1 MDGILFLSLNTQKLP
16 LEKISELQK
25 DFESFKDKEKLDQIF
40 LNTKLENPIIVAL
53 SAFGITLIVYAIL
66 FFLFLGIAGGV
77 LYGIDWLFGSNILYT
92 ANSSKTLDIILKI
105 IFGLIVLFCVVWG
118 VMEFK
123 KTKQNNFTALKQFL
137 SKMTKNSQEN
147 KVD

>member
-16 LEKISELQK
+16 LEKMPELQK

-40 LNTKLENPIIVAL
+40 LNTKLENLIINAI

-66 FFLFLGIAGGV
+66 FFLFLGITGGV
-77 LYGIDWLFGSNILYT
+77 LYGIDWLFGSNILFV

-105 IFGLIVLFCVVWG
+105 IFGLIFLFCVVWG

-147 KVD
+147 KGD

>member
-1 MDGILFLSLNTQKLP
+1 MDGNLFLSINAQKLP
-16 LEKISELQK
+16 LEKMPELQK

-40 LNTKLENPIIVAL
+40 LNTKLENLIINAI

-123 KTKQNNFTALKQFL
+123 KNEAK
-137 SKMTKNSQEN
+137 
-147 KVD
+147 

>member
-16 LEKISELQK
+16 LEKMPELQK
-25 DFESFKDKEKLDQIF
+25 HFESFKDKEKLDQIL
-40 LNTKLENPIIVAL
+40 LNTKLENPIIVAI

-77 LYGIDWLFGSNILYT
+77 LYGIDWLFGSNILFA

-105 IFGLIVLFCVVWG
+105 IFGLIFLFCVVWG

-123 KTKQNNFTALKQFL
+123 KTQQNNFTALKQSL
-137 SKMTKNSQEN
+137 SKMTENSQEN

>member
-1 MDGILFLSLNTQKLP
+1 MP
-16 LEKISELQK
+16 ELQK
-25 DFESFKDKEKLDQIF
+25 HFESFKDKEKLDQI
-40 LNTKLENPIIVAL
+40 LLSTKLENPIIVAL

-105 IFGLIVLFCVVWG
+105 IFGLIFLFCVVWG

-123 KTKQNNFTALKQFL
+123 KTQQNNFTALKQSL
-137 SKMTKNSQEN
+137 SKMTENSQEN

>member
-16 LEKISELQK
+16 LEKMPELQK
-25 DFESFKDKEKLDQIF
+25 DFESFKDKEKLDQIL
-40 LNTKLENPIIVAL
+40 LNTKLENPIIVAI
-53 SAFGITLIVYAIL
+53 SAFGIALYSICDFIL
-66 FFLFLGIAGGV
+66 FIFGYCWWG
-77 LYGIDWLFGSNILYT
+77 LYGIDWLFGSNILFA

-105 IFGLIVLFCVVWG
+105 IFGLIFLFCVVWG

-123 KTKQNNFTALKQFL
+123 KTQQNNFTALKQSL

-147 KVD
+147 KGD

>member
-16 LEKISELQK
+16 LEKMPELQK
-25 DFESFKDKEKLDQIF
+25 DFESFKDKEKLDQIL
-40 LNTKLENPIIVAL
+40 LNTKLENPIIVAI

-77 LYGIDWLFGSNILYT
+77 LYGIDWLFGSNILFA

-105 IFGLIVLFCVVWG
+105 IFGLIFLFCVVWG

-123 KTKQNNFTALKQFL
+123 KTQQNNFTALTQSL

-147 KVD
+147 KGD

>member
-105 IFGLIVLFCVVWG
+105 IFGLIMLFCVVWG

>member
-1 MDGILFLSLNTQKLP
+1 MP
-16 LEKISELQK
+16 ELQK
-25 DFESFKDKEKLDQIF
+25 HFESFKNKEKLDQI
-40 LNTKLENPIIVAL
+40 LLSTKLENPIIVAL

-123 KTKQNNFTALKQFL
+123 KTKQNNFNALKQSL
-137 SKMTKNSQEN
+137 SKMTENSQEN
-147 KVD
+147 KGD

>member
-1 MDGILFLSLNTQKLP
+1 MRLVLRF
-16 LEKISELQK
+16 
-25 DFESFKDKEKLDQIF
+25 
-40 LNTKLENPIIVAL
+40 
-53 SAFGITLIVYAIL
+53 IVYAIL

-123 KTKQNNFTALKQFL
+123 KTKQNNFNALKQSL
-137 SKMTKNSQEN
+137 SKMTENSQEN
-147 KVD
+147 KGD

>member
-16 LEKISELQK
+16 LEKMLELQK
-25 DFESFKDKEKLDQIF
+25 HFESFKDKEKLDQIL
-40 LNTKLENPIIVAL
+40 LNTKLENPIIVAI

-77 LYGIDWLFGSNILYT
+77 LYGIDWLFGSNILFV

-105 IFGLIVLFCVVWG
+105 IFGLIFLFCVVWG

-123 KTKQNNFTALKQFL
+123 KTQQNNFTALTQSL
-137 SKMTKNSQEN
+137 SKMIENSQEN
-147 KVD
+147 KGD

>member
-16 LEKISELQK
+16 LEKMPELQK
-25 DFESFKDKEKLDQIF
+25 HFESFKDKEKLDQIL
-40 LNTKLENPIIVAL
+40 LNTKLENPIIVAI

-77 LYGIDWLFGSNILYT
+77 LYGIDCLFGSNILFV

-105 IFGLIVLFCVVWG
+105 IFGLIFLFCVVWG

-123 KTKQNNFTALKQFL
+123 KTQQNNFTTLKQSL
-137 SKMTKNSQEN
+137 SKMIENSQEN
-147 KVD
+147 KGD

>member
-16 LEKISELQK
+16 LEKMPELQK
-25 DFESFKDKEKLDQIF
+25 HFESFKDKEKLDQIL
-40 LNTKLENPIIVAL
+40 LNTKLENPIIVAIN
-53 SAFGITLIVYAIL
+53 AFGITLIVYAIL
-66 FFLFLGIAGGV
+66 FFLFLGIASGV
-77 LYGIDWLFGSNILYT
+77 LYGIDWFFGSNILFV

-105 IFGLIVLFCVVWG
+105 IFGLIFLFYVVWG

>member
-1 MDGILFLSLNTQKLP
+1 MDGNLFLSINAQKLP
-16 LEKISELQK
+16 LEKMPELQK

-40 LNTKLENPIIVAL
+40 LNTKLENLIINAI

-77 LYGIDWLFGSNILYT
+77 LYGIDWLFGSNILFA

-123 KTKQNNFTALKQFL
+123 KNEAK
-137 SKMTKNSQEN
+137 
-147 KVD
+147 

>member
-1 MDGILFLSLNTQKLP
+1 MDGNLFLSINAQKLP

-25 DFESFKDKEKLDQIF
+25 DFESFKDKEKLDQIL
-40 LNTKLENPIIVAL
+40 LNTKLENLIINAI

-77 LYGIDWLFGSNILYT
+77 LYGIDWLFGSNILFV
-92 ANSSKTLDIILKI
+92 ANSSKTPNIILKI
-105 IFGLIVLFCVVWG
+105 IFGLIFLFCVVWG

-123 KTKQNNFTALKQFL
+123 KTQQNNFTALKQSL
-137 SKMTKNSQEN
+137 SKMIENSQEN

>member
-16 LEKISELQK
+16 LEKMPELQK

-40 LNTKLENPIIVAL
+40 LNTKLENLIINAI

-77 LYGIDWLFGSNILYT
+77 FYGIDWLFGSNILFA

-105 IFGLIVLFCVVWG
+105 IFGLIFLFCVVWG

-123 KTKQNNFTALKQFL
+123 KTQQNNFTALTQSL
-137 SKMTKNSQEN
+137 SKMIENSQEN
-147 KVD
+147 KGD

>member
-1 MDGILFLSLNTQKLP
+1 MP
-16 LEKISELQK
+16 ELQK
-25 DFESFKDKEKLDQIF
+25 HFESFKDKEKLDQI
-40 LNTKLENPIIVAL
+40 LLSTKLENPIIVAL

-123 KTKQNNFTALKQFL
+123 KTKQNNFTALKQSL
-137 SKMTKNSQEN
+137 SKMTENSQEN

>member
-1 MDGILFLSLNTQKLP
+1 MP
-16 LEKISELQK
+16 ELQK
-25 DFESFKDKEKLDQIF
+25 HFESFKDKEKLDQIL
-40 LNTKLENPIIVAL
+40 LNTKLENPIIVAI

-77 LYGIDWLFGSNILYT
+77 LYGIDWLFGSNILFV

-105 IFGLIVLFCVVWG
+105 IFGLIFLFCVVWG

-123 KTKQNNFTALKQFL
+123 KTQQNNFTALK
-137 SKMTKNSQEN
+137 
-147 KVD
+147 

>member
-1 MDGILFLSLNTQKLP
+1 MDGNLFLSINAQKLP

-40 LNTKLENPIIVAL
+40 LNTKLENLIINAI

-105 IFGLIVLFCVVWG
+105 IFGLIFLFCVVWG

-123 KTKQNNFTALKQFL
+123 KTKQNNFTALKQSL

-147 KVD
+147 KGD